1 MAPPRDSRLQVRRSR
16 QIEKIRKVRRIVENR
31 DNAGSSQ
38 GPDLTND
45 ERVQCERMYAN
56 VVKTISG
63 DTMAN
68 LMVVAADMEIAKL
81 ARRQFIEME
90 EKVKRTLHKL
100 ADEVANDRLKS
111 FKARWNME
119 IPEELDD
126 ENTGDTTQIST
137 QDD

>member
-100 ADEVANDRLKS
+100 ADEVPSDRLKS